1 MLHRGLEIA
10 YDIWEV
16 RREDGGWIKFKDT
29 TSNNNTATVSE
40 TIASV
45 INTEVPTD
53 QTGLAVSLIDQD
65 PPSQIDHQSLVA
77 MPLDTDTAI
86 TTGAVESN
94 PDNTACNG
102 DYSEVLELD
111 VVIKDAKQDQETS
124 NDTDSVNSKE
134 CTSSS
139 SEDENVL
146 CHAIISYDITRHP
159 HALFSMVSHNVDNV
173 VLNYKSHSLL

>member
-139 SEDENVL
+139 SEDENVEEDVDDP
-146 CHAIISYDITRHP
+146 AQY
-159 HALFSMVSHNVDNV
+159 SH
-173 VLNYKSHSLL
+173 